1 MLALHAAIDAFE
13 RARSV
18 TRGRWKV
25 VRSSRARGRRTGVAR
40 ARAAVSRHARV
51 SGDSAAITFVR

>member
-1 MLALHAAIDAFE
+1 
-13 RARSV
+13 
-18 TRGRWKV
+18 